1 MWGLEELELF
11 QLKRLNLILSVLL
24 TLLQYANILPKEKSS
39 DNDHDEVRKVLV
51 VVMNNDIVSNL
62 SARNK
67 FSLALI
73 LG

>member
-1 MWGLEELELF
+1 MLEPY
-11 QLKRLNLILSVLL
+11 LKCFTYL
-24 TLLQYANILPKEKSS
+24 TAVCEHFTGTEKSS